1 MAIPPMLLSK
11 RRLADQRPAS
21 LRKKRKS
28 HVPLSKAF
36 LRKDYGF
43 PPPVSQREPE
53 RGPST
58 RLPLR
63 TSNVRHNTH
72 GLDPFKYLGDDEIYI
87 IISNLSARDTET
99 LRRVSQLWK
108 ATSEYHCSQSILT
121 QKLPWAST
129 QNLMELSKNE
139 TNLHY
144 RRHRTLQARF
154 TSVRL

>member
-1 MAIPPMLLSK
+1 MIMAFPSMLLSK

-21 LRKKRKS
+21 LRKKRKA

-36 LRKDYGF
+36 LRKDYSF

-53 RGPST
+53 RGSPT
-58 RLPLR
+58 RLR
-63 TSNVRHNTH
+63 VRNSSVCRNTH

-87 IISNLSARDTET
+87 IISNLSAKDTET

-121 QKLPWAST
+121 LKLPWAST
-129 QNLMELSKNE
+129 QSLVELSKSD
-139 TNLHY
+139 TNLRY
-144 RRHRTLQARF
+144 RRHRTLQA
-154 TSVRL
+154 